1 MTDNYNL
8 KKVINKDTDFRKKI
22 IVPGYNTIFKIYSI
36 TNFAY
41 RLYCLGYNVRL
52 EINKKYKPI
61 FNTVDY
67 YLKSNINNPIDGP
80 ESRGYRF
87 IRIRQYT
94 RIKNGFEYGYVLH
107 SNIDDATV
115 IIEHN
120 DWPSDNNSL
129 FYVVNLDSNLP
140 NTTNNDFLGLSLNF
154 YCKTHLGAHVVR
166 WSGGIESVLKCTD
179 TMRFNP
185 YVTTISS
192 LKEAL
197 IESRNLNNKKILEA
211 LDHAKFI
218 YNAYLSN
225 FKSPNFHEDIF
236 PTLITNKYPTKFKM
250 NIFNKKELLK
260 VNYQMIKIL
269 IKIKI

>member
-1 MTDNYNL
+1 M
-8 KKVINKDTDFRKKI
+8 
-22 IVPGYNTIFKIYSI
+22 
-36 TNFAY
+36 
-41 RLYCLGYNVRL
+41 
-52 EINKKYKPI
+52 
-61 FNTVDY
+61 
-67 YLKSNINNPIDGP
+67 
-80 ESRGYRF
+80 
-87 IRIRQYT
+87 
-94 RIKNGFEYGYVLH
+94 
-107 SNIDDATV
+107 
-115 IIEHN
+115 
-120 DWPSDNNSL
+120 

-260 VNYQMIKIL
+260 SKLPNDKNFDKDKDIISFEEKFIVPLDIVIDNMDFFSHFYKNNQMPTEKIGKNLGTELFLFPLTILKPITFSNKSMVEYIKKNIKII
-269 IKIKI
+269 IKKFL